1 VAVVDKA
8 VEPNAEEA
16 LVSSFYVGDALF
28 GFDTTRVQEVVRVG
42 TVTPVHDAPE
52 FVRGV
57 MNLRGRIVTVVDL
70 AAKLALGATDLTDE
84 SRIYIVEW
92 KQEHLGLVVD
102 RTADVLPLDRSSL
115 KPPPENV
122 RGVSARM
129 IEGLSEVGH
138 RLVAVL
144 GLDAILE
151 DGEPGRVAMP
161 AAARH
166 GE

>member
-1 VAVVDKA
+1 VAVA
-8 VEPNAEEA
+8 VRAIEPDAEEA
-16 LVSSFYVGDALF
+16 LVSSFYVNDALF
-28 GFDTTRVQEVVRVG
+28 GFDTTRVQEVVRIG
-42 TVTPVHDAPE
+42 TVTPVHDAPP

-70 AAKLALGATDLTDE
+70 AAKLALGTTEFTDE

-102 RTADVLPLDRSSL
+102 RTADVLPLDRESL

-129 IEGLSEVGH
+129 IEGMSQVGS

-144 GLDAILE
+144 GLDAVLE
-151 DGEPGRVAMP
+151 DGEPGRVSVPSAT
-161 AAARH
+161 RH